1 MKLEENINEGFI
13 FVDIHNLQDSKS
25 CVDGQIISFSIIISN
40 GGKVIFIIGTR
51 LDEKGAVGLISS
63 ILTVR
68 EVVTDQ
74 LGVNTGSVITA
85 EVPRLLHLTVE
96 VELKISTTIVVL
108 KIPAVIS
115 QGNDCRLVCEGK

>member
-74 LGVNTGSVITA
+74 LGVNTGSVITT
-85 EVPRLLHLTVE
+85 EVTRLLHFTVKVE
-96 VELKISTTIVVL
+96 VEISTTL
-108 KIPAVIS
+108 LLEIPAVFS
-115 QGNDCRLVCEGK
+115 QRNDCRLVCEGK